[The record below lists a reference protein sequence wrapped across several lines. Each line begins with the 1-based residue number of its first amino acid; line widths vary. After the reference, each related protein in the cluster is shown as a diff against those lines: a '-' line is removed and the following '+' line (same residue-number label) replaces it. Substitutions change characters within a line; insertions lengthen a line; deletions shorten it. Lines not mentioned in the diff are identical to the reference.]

1 MGWKVFTV
9 LVLTTIGASSLRA
22 EGNAYQRSKWRTP
35 IYMGFTFNDHEATKV
50 GQSTR
55 GYTGIMFGFGVDYRF
70 LPYFSL
76 SGEMLFVAKAYE
88 LNNGSILTRFDPA
101 YLEFP
106 VQLKFQP
113 ANWVYFHV
121 GPYLASL
128 VLSGTRQYE
137 GQQDAI
143 KLNFA
148 NDYGITGG
156 IWLGIA
162 ANPKLNVGLNLRYD
176 YGLADIEFD
185 KMPGDTI
192 KTRTLMPLFTV
203 TFSW

>member
-1 MGWKVFTV
+1 MSMISQ
-9 LVLTTIGASSLRA
+9 LALA
-22 EGNAYQRSKWRTP
+22 EANTFQRSKWRTP
-35 IYMGFTFNDHEATKV
+35 IYMGFTFNEHEATKA
-50 GQSTR
+50 GQSAR
-55 GYTGIMFGFGVDYRF
+55 GYTGIVFGFGVDYRF
-70 LPYFSL
+70 IPNFSL

-88 LNNGSILTRFDPA
+88 LNNGTTLTRFDPA

-113 ANWVYFHV
+113 AGWIYFHA

-128 VLSGTRQYE
+128 VLSGTRQYD
-137 GQQDAI
+137 GHQDAI

-148 NDYGITGG
+148 NDYGVTAG
-156 IWLGIA
+156 IWIGLA
-162 ANPKLNVGLNLRYD
+162 ANPKLNVGLDLRYD

-203 TFSW
+203 TFTW